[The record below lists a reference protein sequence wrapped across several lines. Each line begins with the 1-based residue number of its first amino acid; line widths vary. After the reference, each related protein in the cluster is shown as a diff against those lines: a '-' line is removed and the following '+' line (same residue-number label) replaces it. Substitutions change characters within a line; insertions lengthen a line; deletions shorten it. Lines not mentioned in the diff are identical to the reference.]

1 MKLLS
6 ARGGLLRLLAPLAVV
21 AVVAGGLAFATAS
34 RSDSATPDLP
44 AVTAQQLLTEV
55 GQAKVPGL
63 SGTVVSTSRL
73 GLPSL
78 PSLGN
83 GGGGVSLTDL
93 VSGSHTVRVW
103 LKGEDQSR
111 LAVTGQLA
119 ESDAIHNGR
128 DVWLYSSEQNSVV
141 HYRLAQPTV
150 PPPTPPSGVTPQAL
164 ASRLLAAISPSTTV
178 TVERNLRVAGR
189 DAYQLRLRPKAPESL
204 IDSAVLAVDGQTKV
218 PLRVQV
224 LAKGKQEPAIE
235 VGFTQVQFRAPSDDV
250 FQFTPPP
257 GAKVTEK
264 QLPAGEH
271 RGNGQ
276 PQAPSPSQGPRVLG
290 DSWTSVLVADG
301 VDLGATGSGSDTRV
315 LRELL
320 GATTPVQGAFGQG
333 RLLRTT
339 LLTVLLTDNGRLY
352 AGAVTP
358 QALEAAA
365 ARPLSE
371 AKPLSGTGR

>member
-6 ARGGLLRLLAPLAVV
+6 ARGGLLRLLAPLVVV
-21 AVVAGGLAFATAS
+21 AVVAGGVAFATAS

-44 AVTAQQLLTEV
+44 AVTAQQLLSEV

-78 PSLGN
+78 PSLDS
-83 GGGGVSLTDL
+83 GGVSPTDL

-111 LAVTGQLA
+111 LALTGQMA

-128 DVWLYSSEQNSVV
+128 DVWLYSSERNSVA
-141 HYRLAQPTV
+141 HYRLAEPAV
-150 PPPTPPSGVTPQAL
+150 PPPAPPSGVTPQAL

-224 LAKGKQEPAIE
+224 LAKGKQDPAFE

-264 QLPAGEH
+264 QLPAGENH
-271 RGNGQ
+271 GNGQ
-276 PQAPSPSQGPRVLG
+276 PRVPAPSQGPRVLG

-301 VDLGATGSGSDTRV
+301 VDLSSGGSGSDARA

-365 ARPLSE
+365 ARPLSD
-371 AKPLSGTGR
+371 AKPLLRTGR

>member
-6 ARGGLLRLLAPLAVV
+6 ARGGLLRLLVPLAVV
-21 AVVAGGLAFATAS
+21 AVVAGGVAFATAS

-78 PSLGN
+78 PSLDS
-83 GGGGVSLTDL
+83 GGVSLTDL
-93 VSGSHTVRVW
+93 ASGSHTVRVW

-111 LAVTGQLA
+111 LALTGQLA

-141 HYRLAQPTV
+141 HYRLASPAV
-150 PPPTPPSGVTPQAL
+150 PPPAPPSGATPQAL
-164 ASRLLAAISPSTTV
+164 ASRLLAAINPSTTV

-218 PLRVQV
+218 PLRVQM
-224 LAKGKQEPAIE
+224 LAKGRQDPAFE

-264 QLPAGEH
+264 QLPTGEQH
-271 RGNGQ
+271 GNGQ
-276 PQAPSPSQGPRVLG
+276 PQVPAPSQSPRVLG
-290 DSWTSVLVADG
+290 DSWTSVLVVDG
-301 VDLGATGSGSDTRV
+301 VDLGSGGSGSDARV

-320 GATTPVQGAFGQG
+320 GAATPVQGTFGQG
-333 RLLRTT
+333 RVLRTT

-365 ARPLSE
+365 ARPLSD
-371 AKPLSGTGR
+371 AKPLRTGR

>member
-21 AVVAGGLAFATAS
+21 AVVAGGVAFATAS

-78 PSLGN
+78 PGLGSS
-83 GGGGVSLTDL
+83 GGVSLTDL

-141 HYRLAQPTV
+141 HYRLAEPAV
-150 PPPTPPSGVTPQAL
+150 PPPSPPSGVTPQAL

-224 LAKGKQEPAIE
+224 LAKGKQDPAFE
-235 VGFTQVQFRAPSDDV
+235 VGFAQVQFRAPSDDV

-264 QLPAGEH
+264 QLPSGEH
-271 RGNGQ
+271 HGNGQ
-276 PQAPSPSQGPRVLG
+276 PPAPSPSQGPRVLG
-290 DSWTSVLVADG
+290 DSWTSVLVVDG
-301 VDLGATGSGSDTRV
+301 VDLGSGGSGSDTRV

-320 GATTPVQGAFGQG
+320 GAATPVQGAFGQG

-339 LLTVLLTDNGRLY
+339 LLNVLLTDNGRLY

-365 ARPLSE
+365 ARPLSD
-371 AKPLSGTGR
+371 AKPLFGTGR

>member
-6 ARGGLLRLLAPLAVV
+6 ARGGLLRLLVPLAVV
-21 AVVAGGLAFATAS
+21 AVVAGGVAFATAS

-78 PSLGN
+78 PSLDS
-83 GGGGVSLTDL
+83 GGGVSPTDL
-93 VSGSHTVRVW
+93 ASGSHTVRVW

-111 LAVTGQLA
+111 LALTGQLA

-128 DVWLYSSEQNSVV
+128 DVWLYSSQQNSVA
-141 HYRLAQPTV
+141 HYRLTEPAV
-150 PPPTPPSGVTPQAL
+150 PPPAPPSGVTPQAL

-204 IDSAVLAVDGQTKV
+204 IDSAVLAVDGQTRV

-224 LAKGKQEPAIE
+224 LAKGGQDPAFE

-271 RGNGQ
+271 HGNGQ
-276 PQAPSPSQGPRVLG
+276 PQVPASSQSPRVLG
-290 DSWTSVLVADG
+290 DSWTSVLVVDG
-301 VDLGATGSGSDTRV
+301 VDLGSAGSGSNART

-333 RLLRTT
+333 RMLRTT
-339 LLTVLLTDNGRLY
+339 LLTVLLTNNGRLY

-365 ARPLSE
+365 ARPLSD
-371 AKPLSGTGR
+371 AKPLLRTGR

>member
-6 ARGGLLRLLAPLAVV
+6 ARGGLLRLLVPLAVV
-21 AVVAGGLAFATAS
+21 AVVAGGVAFATAS

-78 PSLGN
+78 PSLDS
-83 GGGGVSLTDL
+83 GGVSPTDL
-93 VSGSHTVRVW
+93 ASGSHTVRVW

-111 LAVTGQLA
+111 LALTGQLA

-128 DVWLYSSEQNSVV
+128 DVWLYSSQQNSVA
-141 HYRLAQPTV
+141 HYRLTEPAV
-150 PPPTPPSGVTPQAL
+150 PPPAPPSGVTPQAL
-164 ASRLLAAISPSTTV
+164 ASRLLAAINPSTTV

-224 LAKGKQEPAIE
+224 LAKGGQDPAFE

-271 RGNGQ
+271 HGNGQ
-276 PQAPSPSQGPRVLG
+276 PQVPASSQSPRVLG
-290 DSWTSVLVADG
+290 DSWTSVLVVDG
-301 VDLGATGSGSDTRV
+301 VDLGSAGSGSNART

-333 RLLRTT
+333 RMLRTT
-339 LLTVLLTDNGRLY
+339 LLTVLLTNNGRLY

-365 ARPLSE
+365 GRPLSD
-371 AKPLSGTGR
+371 AKPLLRTGR

>member
-21 AVVAGGLAFATAS
+21 AVVAGGVAFATAS

-78 PSLGN
+78 PSLGS
-83 GGGGVSLTDL
+83 GGGGVSPTDL
-93 VSGSHTVRVW
+93 ASGSHTVRVW

-111 LAVTGQLA
+111 LALTGQLA

-128 DVWLYSSEQNSVV
+128 DVWLYSSGQNSVV
-141 HYRLAQPTV
+141 HYRLAEPAV
-150 PPPTPPSGVTPQAL
+150 PPPAPPSGVTPQAL

-224 LAKGKQEPAIE
+224 LAKGRQDPAFE
-235 VGFTQVQFRAPSDDV
+235 VGFTQVQFRAPSDGV

-271 RGNGQ
+271 HGNGQ
-276 PQAPSPSQGPRVLG
+276 PQAPASSQSPRVLG
-290 DSWTSVLVADG
+290 DSWTSVLVVDG
-301 VDLGATGSGSDTRV
+301 VDLGSTGSGSDTQT

-333 RLLRTT
+333 RMLRTT

-365 ARPLSE
+365 ARPLSD
-371 AKPLSGTGR
+371 AKPLRTGR

>member
-21 AVVAGGLAFATAS
+21 AVVAGGVAFATAS

-78 PSLGN
+78 PGLGSS
-83 GGGGVSLTDL
+83 GGVSLTDL

-141 HYRLAQPTV
+141 HYRLAEPAV
-150 PPPTPPSGVTPQAL
+150 PPPSPPSGVTPQAL

-224 LAKGKQEPAIE
+224 LAKGKQDPAFE

-264 QLPAGEH
+264 QLPAGERH
-271 RGNGQ
+271 GNGQ
-276 PQAPSPSQGPRVLG
+276 PPAPSPSQGPKVLG

-301 VDLGATGSGSDTRV
+301 VDLSSGGSGSDTRV

-320 GATTPVQGAFGQG
+320 GAATPVQGAFGQG

-365 ARPLSE
+365 ARPLSA
-371 AKPLSGTGR
+371 AKPLFGTGR

>member
-6 ARGGLLRLLAPLAVV
+6 ARGGPLRLLAPLAVV
-21 AVVAGGLAFATAS
+21 AVVAGGVAFATAS

-78 PSLGN
+78 PGLGS
-83 GGGGVSLTDL
+83 GGGVSLTDL

-141 HYRLAQPTV
+141 HYRLAEPAV
-150 PPPTPPSGVTPQAL
+150 PPPSPPSGVTPQAL

-224 LAKGKQEPAIE
+224 LAKGKQDPAFE

-264 QLPAGEH
+264 QLPVGGH
-271 RGNGQ
+271 PGNGQ
-276 PQAPSPSQGPRVLG
+276 PPAPSPSQGPRVLG
-290 DSWTSVLVADG
+290 DSWTSVLVVDG
-301 VDLGATGSGSDTRV
+301 VDLGSGGSGADTRV

-320 GATTPVQGAFGQG
+320 GAATPVQGAFGQG

-339 LLTVLLTDNGRLY
+339 LLNVLLTDNGRLY

-365 ARPLSE
+365 ARPLSD
-371 AKPLSGTGR
+371 AKPLLRTGR

>member
-21 AVVAGGLAFATAS
+21 AVVAGGVAFATAS

-78 PSLGN
+78 PSLGS
-83 GGGGVSLTDL
+83 GGGVSPTDL
-93 VSGSHTVRVW
+93 ASGSHTVRVW

-111 LAVTGQLA
+111 LALTGQLA

-141 HYRLAQPTV
+141 HYRLASPAV
-150 PPPTPPSGVTPQAL
+150 PPPAPPSGVTPQAL

-224 LAKGKQEPAIE
+224 LAKGRQDPAFE

-250 FQFTPPP
+250 FQFSPPP

-271 RGNGQ
+271 HGNGQ
-276 PQAPSPSQGPRVLG
+276 PQVPASSQSPRVLG
-290 DSWTSVLVADG
+290 DSWTSVLVVDG
-301 VDLGATGSGSDTRV
+301 VDLSSGGSGSNARA

-333 RLLRTT
+333 RMLRTT

-365 ARPLSE
+365 ARPLSD
-371 AKPLSGTGR
+371 AKPLLRTGR

>member
-21 AVVAGGLAFATAS
+21 AVVAGGVAFATAS

-78 PSLGN
+78 PSLGS
-83 GGGGVSLTDL
+83 GGGVSPTDL
-93 VSGSHTVRVW
+93 ASGSHTVRVW

-111 LAVTGQLA
+111 LALTGQLA

-141 HYRLAQPTV
+141 HYRLAESAV
-150 PPPTPPSGVTPQAL
+150 SPPAPPSGVTPQAL

-224 LAKGKQEPAIE
+224 LAKGRQDPAFE

-250 FQFTPPP
+250 FQFSPPP

-271 RGNGQ
+271 HGNGQ
-276 PQAPSPSQGPRVLG
+276 PQVPASSQSPRVLG
-290 DSWTSVLVADG
+290 DSWTSVLVVDG
-301 VDLGATGSGSDTRV
+301 VDLSSGGSGSNARA

-333 RLLRTT
+333 RMLRTT

-365 ARPLSE
+365 ARPLSD
-371 AKPLSGTGR
+371 AKPLLRTGR